1 YCFHYFLDAAR
12 ARDRSMVR
20 LGRSC
25 GRRADL
31 SGRCNLLVCGRGR
44 ASCLRRLVLSQNETA
59 SHHHMKAKILSI
71 LLLSIFSPVGQ
82 ALACPFCYGAKDG
95 KSTEHMA
102 VAIWFLFGA
111 VMSVLGG
118 IGAFSFHLWRHG
130 RMPAEPYQEMTEEEL
145 SKYE

>member
-1 YCFHYFLDAAR
+1 
-12 ARDRSMVR
+12 MVR
-20 LGRSC
+20 LGGSR
-25 GRRADL
+25 GRCADL
-31 SGRCNLLVCGRGR
+31 SGRRHMLACGRGHAGR
-44 ASCLRRLVLSQNETA
+44 LWRLVLSENETT
-59 SHHHMKAKILSI
+59 SHRHMKAKILS
-71 LLLSIFSPVGQ
+71 LLLLLIFSPVGQ

-130 RMPAEPYQEMTEEEL
+130 RMPAEPYQEITDEEL